1 MIRDVAL
8 IPSTKGTYQRAR
20 MVASMAENL
29 AEIGPPTGEDQQRL
43 GQLDQLLLDCRSMLV
58 AYSGGVDS
66 TFLAW
71 RAARVLGRRSLA
83 VTAVSDSL
91 ASADRERARR
101 LALEFEISHLELPTH
116 ELERPDYR
124 KNDADRCFHCKTELF
139 EALARVARQ
148 RDYAVLAYG
157 AIPEDQQDHRPG
169 ARAAAEAGARAPL
182 AEAGLTKPAIRR
194 LSREA
199 GLPTYDLPAGA
210 CLASRIAYHTEVTSQ
225 KLAMVAAA
233 EAYLRELGFEQCR
246 VRHHEGLARVEVPRP
261 RLVELLEHAEPITT
275 RLRQLGFVYVT
286 LDLMGLRSGSMN
298 EIWRLPV
305 VG

>member
-1 MIRDVAL
+1 M
-8 IPSTKGTYQRAR
+8 IPSTKGTYRRAR
-20 MVASMAENL
+20 MLASMAENL
-29 AEIGPPTGEDQQRL
+29 AEIGPPTPDDQQRL
-43 GQLDQLLLDCRSMLV
+43 GQLDQALAACPSILV

-71 RAARVLGRRSLA
+71 RAASVLGARSLA

-101 LALEFEISHLELPTH
+101 LAQQFKFSQLELPTH

-124 KNDADRCFHCKTELF
+124 KNDADRCYHCKTELF
-139 EALARVARQ
+139 EGLARLARQ
-148 RDYAVLAYG
+148 RDFAVLAYG
-157 AIPEDQQDHRPG
+157 AIPEDQKDHRPG
-169 ARAAAEAGARAPL
+169 AQAAVQAGARAPL
-182 AEAGLTKPAIRR
+182 AEVGLTKPAIRR
-194 LSREA
+194 LSRQA

-246 VRHHEGLARVEVPRP
+246 VRHHDGLARVEVPRP
-261 RLVELLEHAEPITT
+261 RLAELVELAEPVTT

-298 EIWRLPV
+298 EILRLPV